1 MASNKHTFQFLFLV
15 YFIIIII
22 RENTN
27 EVNVVRLIH
36 PFMTFIILHGPF
48 MQAAVK
54 FCISSRPARFIRPLN
69 RMATLT
75 FTEKKYNNNKD
86 DSFFRLNFNVF
97 LNVDNRERA
106 GARDKKQRDQNVKI
120 L

>member
-1 MASNKHTFQFLFLV
+1 
-15 YFIIIII
+15 
-22 RENTN
+22 
-27 EVNVVRLIH
+27 
-36 PFMTFIILHGPF
+36 

-54 FCISSRPARFIRPLN
+54 VCISSRPARFIRPLN

-86 DSFFRLNFNVF
+86 DSFFRLNFNAF

>member
-1 MASNKHTFQFLFLV
+1 
-15 YFIIIII
+15 
-22 RENTN
+22 
-27 EVNVVRLIH
+27 
-36 PFMTFIILHGPF
+36 

-54 FCISSRPARFIRPLN
+54 FCISSRPAHFIRPLN
-69 RMATLT
+69 RMATRT

-97 LNVDNRERA
+97 LNVDNRERP

>member
-1 MASNKHTFQFLFLV
+1 
-15 YFIIIII
+15 
-22 RENTN
+22 
-27 EVNVVRLIH
+27 
-36 PFMTFIILHGPF
+36 

-69 RMATLT
+69 RMATRT

-106 GARDKKQRDQNVKI
+106 EERDKKTKRPNRENFIAAVRRWEMLAASKVKMTNER
-120 L
+120 